1 MRMRFLT
8 VLVVAV
14 FLKEFASTHEQPS
27 NVLHYRT
34 RNSMMLVTVAIDG
47 KDRTLVFDTG
57 AEQTM
62 INFPQVSHEL
72 KMLLWQRNYAYV
84 KERSSLRLGSTS
96 FLIYVVKADLTGS
109 SLLKVAD
116 GVLGQDV
123 LSNFTSIRI
132 NNRQKTIELFEH

>member
-1 MRMRFLT
+1 MRFFT
-8 VLVVAV
+8 VLVIVSVLPA
-14 FLKEFASTHEQPS
+14 FASAPEQPV

-47 KDRTLVFDTG
+47 KDRILVFDTG

-62 INFPQVSHEL
+62 INFPQVSRGQ
-72 KMLLWQRNYAYV
+72 KMLLWQRSYAYV
-84 KERSSLRLGSTS
+84 KERSSLRLGSAS
-96 FLIYVVKADLTGS
+96 FLIHVVKADLTGN

-123 LSNFTSIRI
+123 LSNFASIRI
-132 NNRQKTIELFEH
+132 NNRQKTIELFEQ

>member
-1 MRMRFLT
+1 MRFLT
-8 VLVVAV
+8 VLLIGSVLRA
-14 FLKEFASTHEQPS
+14 FASTPEQPS

-47 KDRTLVFDTG
+47 KNRTLVFDTG

-62 INFPQVSHEL
+62 INFPQVPRDQ
-72 KMLLWQRNYAYV
+72 KMVLWQRSYAYV
-84 KERSSLRLGSTS
+84 KERSSLRLGSAS
-96 FLIYVVKADLTGS
+96 FLIHVVKADLTGN

-123 LSNFTSIRI
+123 LSNFASIRI
-132 NNRQKTIELFEH
+132 NNPQQTIELLEH

>member
-1 MRMRFLT
+1 MRFLT
-8 VLVVAV
+8 VLLIGSVLSA
-14 FLKEFASTHEQPS
+14 FASAHEQPS

-62 INFPQVSHEL
+62 INFPQISREQQ
-72 KMLLWQRNYAYV
+72 MLLWQRSYAYV

-96 FLIYVVKADLTGS
+96 FLLLVVKADLTGN

-123 LSNFTSIRI
+123 LSNFASIRI
-132 NNRQKTIELFEH
+132 NNRQRTIELFER

>member
-1 MRMRFLT
+1 
-8 VLVVAV
+8 
-14 FLKEFASTHEQPS
+14 
-27 NVLHYRT
+27 
-34 RNSMMLVTVAIDG
+34 MMLVTVAIDG
-47 KDRTLVFDTG
+47 KNRTLVFDTG

-62 INFPQVSHEL
+62 INFPQVSRGQE
-72 KMLLWQRNYAYV
+72 MLLWQRSYAYV
-84 KERSSLRLGSTS
+84 KERSNLKLGNSS
-96 FLIYVVKADLTGS
+96 FFLFVVKADLTGN

>member
-1 MRMRFLT
+1 MRFLT
-8 VLVVAV
+8 VLLIVSILPA
-14 FLKEFASTHEQPS
+14 FASTHEQPS

-34 RNSMMLVTVAIDG
+34 RNSMILVTVAIDG
-47 KDRTLVFDTG
+47 KNRTLVFDTG

-62 INFPQVSHEL
+62 INFPQVSREQ
-72 KMLLWQRNYAYV
+72 KMLLWQRSYAYV
-84 KERSSLRLGSTS
+84 RERSSLKLGSAS
-96 FLIYVVKADLTGS
+96 FLILVVKADLTGN

-123 LSNFTSIRI
+123 LSNFASIRI